1 VLQNA
6 DAVLPAHDKPPN
18 GTRPTNNPKGTESS
32 VDKPRRWLSIVLDEM
47 KNLKT
52 AWEYYNEATEIIDR
66 ERERDWIEQMDT
78 ILVFVR
84 PRSGI

>member
-1 VLQNA
+1 V
-6 DAVLPAHDKPPN
+6 
-18 GTRPTNNPKGTESS
+18 G
-32 VDKPRRWLSIVLDEM
+32 KPRRWLRIVLDEM

-52 AWEYYNEATEIIDR
+52 AWEHYNEATEIIDR

-84 PRSGI
+84 PCGEIRLLLTH